1 MSTKRQPVPTITVA
15 EPLIFEKS
23 APGRAAY
30 TLPTMDVPA
39 QPLDALIGAEHRR
52 ETIADFPEVSE
63 FDVVQHFTRLSTYNY
78 HIDLGLFPL
87 GSCTMK
93 YNPKLNELVARFDG
107 LARSHPLQPESVSQG
122 ALEVL
127 QLLEHCLLEIL

>member
-1 MSTKRQPVPTITVA
+1 MSTKRQPVPAISIS

-30 TLPTMDVPA
+30 TLPTLDVPA
-39 QPLDALIGAEHRR
+39 QDLNTLIDPKYRRAE
-52 ETIADFPEVSE
+52 IKDFPEVSE
-63 FDVVQHFTRLSTYNY
+63 FDVVTHFTRLSTYNY

-93 YNPKLNELVARFDG
+93 YNPKLNEAVARFEG
-107 LARSHPLQPESVSQG
+107 LSRTH
-122 ALEVL
+122 
-127 QLLEHCLLEIL
+127 